1 VQNSYNLA
9 GNYGPSDFDTRNRFV
24 FSGLYSPSLGESQLM
39 KGWQLGS
46 ITQIQS
52 GNPLSVVTSSTLN
65 GTSGTIRA
73 NVSGPVK
80 PKLTYLASGAVQYL
94 PASVCPTPTAGCV
107 FSSNGTQF
115 GTSSRNFVDGPGFED
130 VDFSL
135 DKKTTFRERF
145 TIDIKVDAFNVLNH
159 PNFGQPINQ
168 FAVTPTT
175 ATAGSFGQISSTRF
189 PSGDVGSS
197 RQMQLSGKFIF

>member
-1 VQNSYNLA
+1 
-9 GNYGPSDFDTRNRFV
+9 
-24 FSGLYSPSLGESQLM
+24 M
-39 KGWQLGS
+39 
-46 ITQIQS
+46 
-52 GNPLSVVTSSTLN
+52 
-65 GTSGTIRA
+65 
-73 NVSGPVK
+73 
-80 PKLTYLASGAVQYL
+80 
-94 PASVCPTPTAGCV
+94 
-107 FSSNGTQF
+107 
-115 GTSSRNFVDGPGFED
+115 GPGFED

-135 DKKTTFRERF
+135 DKKTTFHERF